1 MRPGSVARHVHH
13 ATSPAAQTIKT
24 ADLAKIERSEERATP
39 HCTVYARCQHSFEVE
54 SRIPR
59 SSEGPRCPRRETSR
73 LRRGLP
79 SKPEP
84 SPSCATHCAVT
95 YPKTELGQST
105 RFSHRK
111 NHCSR
116 PLLCSSLVFSNVC
129 RQSSSELGPRDNLNL
144 GLFGGT
150 LQDTASTTPPINGN
164 AKKCGSVCPRHLCPI
179 PASHFGAI
187 MPTTLGKTTPPGRTS
202 PDQAKEQTDAA
213 RRRARQSIREY
224 ELIWLL
230 QQRLRAVSW
239 PHWRLRCM
247 QPLHGHGMGVVRP

>member
-1 MRPGSVARHVHH
+1 LRYTLRSDVPKKLNSDNQRDLV
-13 ATSPAAQTIKT
+13 TENPLLQT
-24 ADLAKIERSEERATP
+24 
-39 HCTVYARCQHSFEVE
+39 
-54 SRIPR
+54 
-59 SSEGPRCPRRETSR
+59 
-73 LRRGLP
+73 
-79 SKPEP
+79 
-84 SPSCATHCAVT
+84 
-95 YPKTELGQST
+95 
-105 RFSHRK
+105 
-111 NHCSR
+111 
-116 PLLCSSLVFSNVC
+116 LLCSSLVFSNVC

-239 PHWRLRCM
+239 PHLRLRCM
-247 QPLHGHGMGVVRP
+247 QPLLSHGMGLVKP